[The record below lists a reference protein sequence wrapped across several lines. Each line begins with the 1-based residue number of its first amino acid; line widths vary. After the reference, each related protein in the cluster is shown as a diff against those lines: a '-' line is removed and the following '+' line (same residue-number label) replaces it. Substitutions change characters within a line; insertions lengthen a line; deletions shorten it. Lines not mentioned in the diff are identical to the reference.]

1 MKQKKTIKS
10 IKTLS
15 YSIYHTMNKNMY
27 YEENRNLED
36 EDIGY
41 ESPIYKI
48 TIYDKHFLITVGK
61 ERKLLTKKNH
71 YYFPVYL
78 MNKMHVQTQIGALE
92 FESTK
97 ETMDARVKPYLQ
109 ENNMTSN
116 DMDLNRLGD
125 IIFYSFADY
134 DYFENNNLDITPAAL
149 AEMETKYAKLE
160 MDIQGKGDKEQDQD
174 QDVRHELEVFELG
187 EEDLKL
193 SKAMVHSEK
202 VLKEGIFDIDRTVK
216 LPMTLPEETKQEAL
230 ASKKDFRERKNAS
243 WIESY
248 MKNSHYDIVET
259 DDNGDCLFDTIRLA
273 YEQMGYKTTV
283 KKLRALVAK
292 DATEEMFNE
301 YREIYQGA
309 LGEKDDIEKEMRRL
323 VTVNKELKKRLK
335 TLSPSDKEPRGKII
349 KDANEIS
356 AKHKDLKEQ
365 SVDNTK
371 LLSEFAF
378 MTNVDNLEKLREYIQ
393 TPIFWADNWAISV
406 LERELNMKLIIFS
419 ESSYEQDDK
428 NNVMQC
434 TMSNLSNIDNFSPDF
449 YIFTTYSGL
458 HYRLITYKNKRI
470 FKFTEIP
477 YDIKIM
483 VVIKCMER
491 NSGIFNKIQ
500 DFRNFK
506 SKLGIIDEME
516 GPDKEAEGETI
527 STGSIDNDTVLT
539 FYNKSN
545 SLPKPGKGANEKISA
560 SKTRDYTNLALKKNA
575 DWRKKLDDDWQTVF
589 TVDNMKWQTVEH
601 YYQAAK
607 FKKHNPH
614 FYKMFSMDSNSD
626 ISKDVE
632 IAKAAGDKKG
642 IYKKG
647 KTEVQLR
654 PLDVKIDPDFYGNR
668 KYEEREKALYAKF
681 SQNEDLKDIIIS
693 TNNSVL
699 QKHVPKSKPEIDT
712 LLMNTRKKIQ
722 TEHGV

>member
-1 MKQKKTIKS
+1 
-10 IKTLS
+10 
-15 YSIYHTMNKNMY
+15 MNKNMY

-36 EDIGY
+36 ADIGY

-48 TIYDKHFLITVGK
+48 TIFDKHFLITVGK

-78 MNKMHVQTQIGALE
+78 MNKMNVQNQIGALE

-97 ETMDARVKPYLQ
+97 ESPELRRKPFLETQ
-109 ENNMTSN
+109 NALH

-134 DYFENNNLDITPAAL
+134 DYFQNINVDVSPVEL
-149 AEMETKYAKLE
+149 ADMETKYVKLLTS
-160 MDIQGKGDKEQDQD
+160 EQDNVEETD
-174 QDVRHELEVFELG
+174 EITREELEVFELD
-187 EEDLKL
+187 EKDIHI
-193 SKAMVHSEK
+193 SRAMVHSEK
-202 VLKEGIFDIDRTVK
+202 VLKEGVFEIDKTVK
-216 LPMTLPEETKQEAL
+216 KPFTLPEETKVQSIAD
-230 ASKKDFRERKNAS
+230 KKEFRERKNAS
-243 WIESY
+243 WIELY
-248 MKNSHYDIVET
+248 MKNNHYDIVET
-259 DDNGDCLFDTIRLA
+259 DDNGDCLFDTIRIA

-292 DATEEMFNE
+292 EATEEMYTE
-301 YREIYQGA
+301 YRELYQGA

-323 VTVNKELKKRLK
+323 VAVNKELKKRLK
-335 TLSPSDKEPRGKII
+335 TLAASDKEQRNKII
-349 KDANEIS
+349 KDATEIS
-356 AKHKDLKEQ
+356 EKHKDLKEQ
-365 SVDNTK
+365 SVDNAK
-371 LLSEFAF
+371 LLSEFSF
-378 MTNVDNLEKLREYIQ
+378 MQNVDSLDKLQEYIQ
-393 TPIFWADNWAISV
+393 MPVFWADNWAISV

-428 NNVMQC
+428 NNVLQC
-434 TMSNLSNIDNFSPDF
+434 TMSNLSSNVDTFSPDF
-449 YIFTTYSGL
+449 YIFTTYNGL

-470 FKFTEIP
+470 FKFQEIP

-506 SKLGIIDEME
+506 SKLGVVE
-516 GPDKEAEGETI
+516 GDIEETEEDIESTVSKNSGSLDKE
-527 STGSIDNDTVLT
+527 TVFT

-545 SLPKPGKGANEKISA
+545 GLVKPGKGANEKISTN
-560 SKTRDYTNLALKKNA
+560 KIRDYTDLGLKKNS
-575 DWRKKLDDDWQTVF
+575 DWRRKLDDEWPTVF
-589 TVDNMKWQTVEH
+589 TIDNMKWKTVEH

-614 FYKMFSMDSNSD
+614 FYKLFSMDSDND
-626 ISKDVE
+626 ISKDIE
-632 IAKAAGDKKG
+632 LAKAAGQKKG
-642 IYKKG
+642 SYKKG

-654 PLDVKIDPDFYGNR
+654 PLDIKIDPDFYGNR

-681 SQNEDLKDIIIS
+681 SQNEDLKTILIS
-693 TNNSVL
+693 TNNAVL
-699 QKHVPKSKPEIDT
+699 QKHIPKSKPEIDN
-712 LLMNTRKKIQ
+712 LLMNVRKKIQ
-722 TEHGV
+722 TEM